1 VLPKKETSMHS
12 TTERVE
18 SSLDVVIHFSEEEW
32 QKAKCDTVW
41 ATSMVIEELRRYKS
55 SPEEYFS
62 VKPFWVTRLF
72 PWEDR
77 IRMEIKGHFW
87 TNDRDIRF
95 SEWWIV
101 KLLR

>member
-1 VLPKKETSMHS
+1 MHS
-12 TTERVE
+12 TAESVE
-18 SSLDVVIHFSEEEW
+18 SSLDVVVHFSEEEW
-32 QKAKCDTVW
+32 QKAKDDLNW
-41 ATSMVIEELRRYKS
+41 ATSMVIRELRCHKRA
-55 SPEEYFS
+55 PEEYFA
-62 VKPFWVTRLF
+62 VKPFWAARLF
-72 PWEDR
+72 KWEDR

>member
-1 VLPKKETSMHS
+1 MHS
-12 TTERVE
+12 TVESVE
-18 SSLDVVIHFSEEEW
+18 SSLDVIVHFTEEEW
-32 QKAKCDTVW
+32 QMAKHDIAW
-41 ATSMVIEELRRYKS
+41 ATTMVVEELRSRKS
-55 SPEEYFS
+55 RPEEYFA
-62 VKPFWVTRLF
+62 VKPFWAARLF

-77 IRMEIKGHFW
+77 IKMEIKGHFW